1 MSAPVLELTGVS
13 VDYPV
18 KGGTFRAVNS
28 VSFAVEAGQTVALVG
43 ESGCGKTTLA
53 RAILGLQPY
62 SGKIILADERVDG
75 ASRKQAKR
83 VGMVWQDPFA
93 SLDPRWRVERLL
105 REPGIIAGEEVD
117 INALISSV
125 GLDERFLNRYPHE
138 MSGGQRQR
146 VAIARGLALKP
157 PLVICDEP
165 TAALD
170 LSIQAQVLNLLKDLQ
185 VLTQCAFLYISHD
198 LVTVRYLCDR
208 ILVMFRGEIVE
219 DGPTESVFENPQHP
233 YTKVLLQSMLS
244 QDTIGQ
250 LPEIAVYDPAI
261 V

>member
-1 MSAPVLELTGVS
+1 MNSVLELKDVC

-18 KGGTFRAVNS
+18 KGGMFRAVSN
-28 VSFAVEAGQTVALVG
+28 VNFALEASQTVALVG

-53 RAILGLQPY
+53 RSILGLQPY
-62 SGKIILADERVDG
+62 SGEIRLAGELVSG

-93 SLDPRWRVERLL
+93 SLDPRWRVEKLI
-105 REPGIIAGEEVD
+105 REPGLIAGEEVD
-117 INALISSV
+117 IAALIASV

-146 VAIARGLALKP
+146 VAIARGLALRP

-185 VLTQCAFLYISHD
+185 ASTQCAFLYISHD

-233 YTKVLLQSMLS
+233 YTKILLQSMLS

-250 LPEIAVYDPAI
+250 LPEIAAYDPA
-261 V
+261 VV